1 MDDKPAKRAA
11 VSSGGGAI
19 VAAIAALLLLL
30 PMIYLLAIGPIVWL
44 HRRGYVD
51 VAPTS
56 VIGRVYAP
64 AEWAA
69 QACPPFAR
77 AIESYVSLWQP
88 VETPVIVP
96 QPYLAP
102 TAPKAS
108 APPATSAPSA
118 ATTAPADPESAH
130 SEL

>member
-1 MDDKPAKRAA
+1 MDDKPAKRA
-11 VSSGGGAI
+11 VGGGGAI

-69 QACPPFAR
+69 QACPPFAT
-77 AIESYVSLWQP
+77 AIQAYVSLWAP
-88 VETPVIVP
+88 LETPVYAP

-102 TAPKAS
+102 TAPARS
-108 APPATSAPSA
+108 APPATSAPA
-118 ATTAPADPESAH
+118 AAATAPADPESAQ

>member
-11 VSSGGGAI
+11 GSGGAI
-19 VAAIAALLLLL
+19 VAAIAAVLLLF

-77 AIESYVSLWQP
+77 AIEAYVSLWQP
-88 VETPVIVP
+88 VETPVMYAP
-96 QPYLAP
+96 RPNLAATAPATSAP
-102 TAPKAS
+102 T
-108 APPATSAPSA
+108 ATSAPSA
-118 ATTAPADPESAH
+118 ATVAPADPESAQ